1 MAMKT
6 GEPSWRWRRTVIFV
20 VTAYCLWR
28 VGGMIDAMDS
38 ELNRLIATGLLL
50 LPGMLLAVYTS
61 FATVQDV
68 IAIWRTGRA
77 LPYAPPPGETSKEG
91 RNEQ

>member
-6 GEPSWRWRRTVIFV
+6 GEPSWRWRRIVIFA
-20 VTAYCLWR
+20 VTAFCLWQINGL
-28 VGGMIDAMDS
+28 VDALDS
-38 ELNRLIATGLLL
+38 ELNRLIAYGLLVL
-50 LPGMLLAVYTS
+50 SGVLVLGYAG

-77 LPYAPPPGETSKEG
+77 LPYAPPAAD
-91 RNEQ
+91 EQRPERRE